1 MKPSPVSDPDSELGT
16 LICGRNGV
24 ASNQEASFGEQ
35 FSEFFSGILHTED
48 WPPRWYCGNWSDFH
62 GWLYIL
68 SDLGIWAA
76 YFAIPLLMLN
86 VLYKRKDIPFHG
98 IYLLF
103 VAFILLCG
111 ITHLMDAV
119 IFWWPAYRLSALIRL
134 VTAVVSVFTIYALY
148 KILPSVFSLR
158 SVSEL
163 EAEIRKR
170 HIVEEKLAASE
181 FLLSEAG
188 KISRVGGWEID
199 LITRA
204 KTWSQTVYD
213 IFELPYEY
221 SIDHY
226 NPIKQ
231 VQPPYRDTLKK
242 AIRAAI
248 LTGLDWDMELTIV
261 TAEGKTIWV
270 RSTGKVLY
278 DPNGKKVKILGTLM
292 DIDRYKTNEIAL
304 SQSLELTTQHIQ
316 QLKNFTHI
324 LSHNIRNHASNMVLI
339 SSLVETEAL
348 DEYNAALFFKM
359 KNVSDG
365 LNATLEDLSQAIK
378 IKENPVRSE
387 VISFREITEKVLDIF
402 ESDLKVNNVKVE
414 QIYET
419 ERISFPHIYLES
431 ILTNLI
437 SNAIKYRNPDKNAT
451 IVLRTYR
458 NEQLKTVMECRDN
471 GLGIDLELHGNK
483 IFGLYKT
490 FHERK
495 DAHGVGLF
503 LTKTQ
508 IESQGGQIQVESQ
521 PGKGSVFKIIF
532 NE

>member
-1 MKPSPVSDPDSELGT
+1 
-16 LICGRNGV
+16 
-24 ASNQEASFGEQ
+24 
-35 FSEFFSGILHTED
+35 
-48 WPPRWYCGNWSDFH
+48 
-62 GWLYIL
+62 
-68 SDLGIWAA
+68 
-76 YFAIPLLMLN
+76 
-86 VLYKRKDIPFHG
+86 LYKRKDIPFHG
-98 IYLLF
+98 VYLLF

-111 ITHLMDAV
+111 ITHLMDAI

-134 VTAVVSVFTIYALY
+134 LTAIVSVFTIYALY

-163 EAEIRKR
+163 EAEINKR

-199 LITRA
+199 LITRS

-231 VQPPYRDTLKK
+231 VQLPYREALKT

-248 LTGLDWDMELTIV
+248 LKGSEWDMELTIV

-270 RSTGKVLY
+270 RSTGKALY
-278 DPNGKKVKILGTLM
+278 DQSGKRVKILGTLM
-292 DIDRYKTNEIAL
+292 DIDRYKINEIAL
-304 SQSLELTTQHIQ
+304 NKSLELTTQNNQ

-339 SSLVETEAL
+339 SSLIDTESL
-348 DEYNAALFFKM
+348 DEYNAALFEKI

-378 IKENPVRSE
+378 IKENPISSE
-387 VISFREITEKVLDIF
+387 LISFRTLTEKVLDIF
-402 ESDLKVNNVKVE
+402 ESDLKVNNVQVE
-414 QIYET
+414 QIFES
-419 ERISFPHIYLES
+419 EQVNFPRIYLES
-431 ILTNLI
+431 ILTNLV
-437 SNAIKYRNPDKNAT
+437 SNAIKYRNPDCNAS
-451 IVLRTYR
+451 IILKTYR
-458 NEQLKTVMECRDN
+458 NDQMKTVLECRDN
-471 GLGIDLELHGNK
+471 GLGIDLELHGK
-483 IFGLYKT
+483 KLFGLYKT